1 MRGRIVLAAL
11 IVAAC
16 ASGVAA
22 LAAAPGSQTFPR
34 PTGYVND
41 LAHLLDPSARAA
53 LEQRLAD
60 YDRATGTQI
69 AVAIFPTLGG
79 MPINDFAARLEEAW
93 KVGRRG
99 KDTGIL
105 LLVGVREREVRIE
118 VGYGLE
124 GRVTDGDAGTIIRNV
139 IAPAFRAGRYGEG
152 LDAAVG
158 ELMRLSGGGSA
169 SSAGAAPPRRAPG
182 RASGVTD
189 LLPVVLFLIFVAF
202 SSGVAARSA
211 RPRCPRCRAR
221 LVSQPG
227 AGFVNSHRVDVW
239 VCPQC
244 GYREKALRERSAAW
258 VPAPMWLGGGG
269 GWGTGGFSGG
279 GFGGFGG
286 GSSGGGGASG
296 GW

>member
-169 SSAGAAPPRRAPG
+169 SSGAAPPRRA
-182 RASGVTD
+182 

>member
-60 YDRATGTQI
+60 YDRATGNQI
-69 AVAIFPTLGG
+69 AVAIFPNLGG
-79 MPINDFAARLEEAW
+79 IPINDFAARLEEAW

-152 LDAAVG
+152 LEHSAFLRHDAAGRFHQVG
-158 ELMRLSGGGSA
+158 DQVKPSLELRLHVGLGGIH
-169 SSAGAAPPRRAPG
+169 
-182 RASGVTD
+182 
-189 LLPVVLFLIFVAF
+189 LLVGLHEPVVRPGEGPVDQHGHYDDDDGRNRGATHASRSPSLAP
-202 SSGVAARSA
+202 AA
-211 RPRCPRCRAR
+211 
-221 LVSQPG
+221 Q
-227 AGFVNSHRVDVW
+227 
-239 VCPQC
+239 
-244 GYREKALRERSAAW
+244 
-258 VPAPMWLGGGG
+258 
-269 GWGTGGFSGG
+269 
-279 GFGGFGG
+279 
-286 GSSGGGGASG
+286 
-296 GW
+296 